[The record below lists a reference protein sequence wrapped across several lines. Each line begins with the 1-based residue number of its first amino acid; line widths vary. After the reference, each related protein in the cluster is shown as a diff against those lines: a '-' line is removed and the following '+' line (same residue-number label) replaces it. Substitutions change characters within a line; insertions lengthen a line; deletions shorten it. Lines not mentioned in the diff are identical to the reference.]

1 MPRTKG
7 KRSPRRRAEET
18 FFGVPGSKAAG
29 EARCTQ
35 CNADAP
41 TAPIRSRY
49 REPRRIE
56 HDWRCSACGNEWTT
70 SGMT

>member
-1 MPRTKG
+1 MPRTKE
-7 KRSPRRRAEET
+7 S
-18 FFGVPGSKAAG
+18 FFGVRGSTAAG
-29 EARCTQ
+29 EVRCPQ

-56 HDWRCSACGNEWTT
+56 HDWRCSACGNEWTAST
-70 SGMT
+70 QV